1 MRRDGVAWPFAG
13 LTLLFHVVTI
23 QGYGY
28 FRDELYYLANAE
40 HLGFGYVEHPPFIGL
55 VAALIRA
62 TLGDSRFAI
71 RLLPALAAAATV
83 WIGVRLAREFGGG
96 RFARVLA
103 GLALMCM
110 PGLIGTCSIL
120 SMNAFDVFFWAV
132 CSLVVTRILSSGDQ
146 RLWLLF
152 GLLAGIGLENKIS
165 VLFLGLGIVA
175 GLILSRRWDVFRTS
189 WFWMGGALAG
199 LIFAPYVVWQ
209 AAHGWPLLEFM
220 ANARRLKNVDLSFV
234 AFMREQVLMANP
246 LALPV
251 WAAGLGFLLFAR
263 AARPFRAVG
272 WIYPVVLAA
281 MLAAG
286 DAKPYYMIPCY
297 TVLFAAGGVAVE
309 RCRAA
314 FSSRRAEALRRQ
326 MILGSSV
333 RAEAPRRTVY
343 LGNAA
348 WAIVVGL
355 LVVGGV
361 LAAPLAKPVLPLET
375 FVRYS
380 RILGLSASVGER
392 QRLGRLPQMYADM
405 QGWPELAETVADVY
419 RTLPTV
425 ERAEVCVFAQNY
437 GQAGAIDLFGPR
449 LGLPKAIS
457 GHNSYY
463 FWGPRD
469 CSGDVLIVIGDNRK
483 RLEGLFE
490 HVELGATYH
499 CADCMPYEATKG
511 VWVARKLRRGTLKTL
526 WPDVKR
532 FI

>member
-1 MRRDGVAWPFAG
+1 MSPDSSDAELTWSGDRVAWLFAS
-13 LTLLFHVVTI
+13 LTLLFHLLTV

-28 FRDELYYLANAE
+28 FRDELYHLANAE

-55 VAALIRA
+55 ITALVRA

-96 RFARVLA
+96 RFARALA
-103 GLALMCM
+103 GLSLLAM

-120 SMNAFDVFFWAV
+120 SMNAFDVLCWAA
-132 CSLVVTRILSSGDQ
+132 CALVVTRILRGGDP

-152 GLLAGIGLENKIS
+152 GLIAGVGLENKIS
-165 VLFLGLGIVA
+165 VLFLGVGIVG
-175 GLILSRRWDVFRTS
+175 GLVLAKRWEAFRS
-189 WFWMGGALAG
+189 GWLWAGGALAG

-209 AAHGWPLLEFM
+209 ALHGWPLLEFM
-220 ANARRLKNVDLSFV
+220 SNARRLKNVDLSFL

-251 WAAGLGFLLFAR
+251 WAAGLAYLFFAR
-263 AARPFRAVG
+263 AARPFRAIG

-297 TVLFAAGGVAVE
+297 TVLFAAGGVAIE
-309 RCRAA
+309 G
-314 FSSRRAEALRRQ
+314 FSRRAEALRRP
-326 MILGSSV
+326 MNLGSIVASSV
-333 RAEAPRRTVY
+333 R
-343 LGNAA
+343 
-348 WAIVVGL
+348 VVVVA
-355 LVVGGV
+355 LVIVGGV
-361 LAAPLAKPVLPLET
+361 VTAPLAKPVLPLET
-375 FVRYS
+375 FVRYT
-380 RILGLSASVGER
+380 RALGLSASSGER
-392 QRLGRLPQMYADM
+392 QKLGRLPQMYADM
-405 QGWPELAETVADVY
+405 QGWPELAQTVADVY
-419 RTLPTV
+419 RTLPAA
-425 ERAEVCVFAQNY
+425 ERARACVFAQNY

-469 CSGDVLIVIGDNRK
+469 CTGDVLIVIGDNRK
-483 RLEGLFE
+483 RLEELFE
-490 HVELGATYH
+490 QVDLGATYR

-511 VWVARKLRRGTLKTL
+511 IWIVRKLRRGTLQTL
-526 WPDVKR
+526 WPDFKK

>member
-1 MRRDGVAWPFAG
+1 MSPMDSDTSLGESRASRDVVAWSFAG
-13 LTLLFHVVTI
+13 LTLLFHLLTI

-28 FRDELYYLANAE
+28 FRDELYYLANGE
-40 HLGFGYVEHPPFIGL
+40 HLGFGYVEHPPFIGI
-55 VAALIRA
+55 VAAFVRA

-96 RFARVLA
+96 RFARALTGLSLLA
-103 GLALMCM
+103 M
-110 PGLIGTCSIL
+110 PGLIGMCSFL
-120 SMNAFDVFFWAV
+120 SMNAFDVFFWAA
-132 CSLVVTRILSSGDQ
+132 CALVVTQILRGGDP
-146 RLWLLF
+146 RLWLVF
-152 GLLAGIGLENKIS
+152 GLLAGVGLENKIS
-165 VLFLGLGIVA
+165 VLFLGFGIVA
-175 GLILSRRWDVFRTS
+175 GLVVARRWEVFRS
-189 WFWMGGALAG
+189 VWFWAGGAVAG

-251 WAAGLGFLLFAR
+251 WVAGLGYLLFAR

-272 WIYPVVLAA
+272 WIYPVVLGA

-297 TVLFAAGGVAVE
+297 TVLFAAGGVAIESWKVV
-309 RCRAA
+309 
-314 FSSRRAEALRRQ
+314 
-326 MILGSSV
+326 LGSAV
-333 RAEAPRRTVY
+333 R
-343 LGNAA
+343 
-348 WAIVVGL
+348 AIVVL
-355 LVVGGV
+355 LVVAGGV
-361 LAAPLAKPVLPLET
+361 VTAPLAKPVLPLET
-375 FVRYS
+375 FVRYA
-380 RILGLSASVGER
+380 RALGLSGSSGER

-405 QGWPELAETVADVY
+405 QGWPELAETVANVY
-419 RTLPTV
+419 RALPPAD
-425 ERAEVCVFAQNY
+425 RASACVFGQNY

-469 CSGDVLIVIGDNRK
+469 CTGDVLIVIGDNRK
-483 RLEGLFE
+483 RLEELFE
-490 HVELGATYH
+490 QVEIGATYR

-511 VWVARKLRRGTLKTL
+511 VWVARRLRQGTLQSL
-526 WPDVKR
+526 WPAIKN

>member
-1 MRRDGVAWPFAG
+1 MGSDAALGESRASRDVVAWSFAG
-13 LTLLFHVVTI
+13 LTLLFHLLTI

-55 VAALIRA
+55 VAALVRA

-83 WIGVRLAREFGGG
+83 WTGVRLAREFGGG
-96 RFARVLA
+96 RFARALA
-103 GLALMCM
+103 GLSLLAM
-110 PGLIGTCSIL
+110 PGLIGMCSIL
-120 SMNAFDVFFWAV
+120 SMNAFDVFFWAA
-132 CSLVVTRILSSGDQ
+132 CALVVTRILRGGDQ

-152 GLLAGIGLENKIS
+152 GLLAGVGLENKIS
-165 VLFLGLGIVA
+165 VLFLGFGIVA
-175 GLILSRRWDVFRTS
+175 GLVLARRWETFRS
-189 WFWMGGALAG
+189 GWFWAGGALAG
-199 LIFAPYVVWQ
+199 LIFAPYVAWQ

-251 WAAGLGFLLFAR
+251 WVAGLGYLLFAR
-263 AARPFRAVG
+263 AARPIRAVG

-286 DAKPYYMIPCY
+286 DAKPYYMIPSY
-297 TVLFAAGGVAVE
+297 TVLFAAGGVATE
-309 RCRAA
+309 R
-314 FSSRRAEALRRQ
+314 FGSALRPR
-326 MILGSSV
+326 MVLDTLV
-333 RAEAPRRTVY
+333 R
-343 LGNAA
+343 G
-348 WAIVVGL
+348 IVVA
-355 LVVGGV
+355 LVIVGGV
-361 LAAPLAKPVLPLET
+361 LTAPLAKPVLPLET
-375 FVRYS
+375 FVRYA
-380 RILGLSASVGER
+380 RALGLSASSGER

-405 QGWPELAETVADVY
+405 QGWPELADTVAGVY
-419 RTLPTV
+419 RTLPAAD
-425 ERAEVCVFAQNY
+425 RARACVFAQNY

-469 CSGDVLIVIGDNRK
+469 CTGDVLIVIGDNRK
-483 RLEGLFE
+483 RLEELFE

-499 CADCMPYEATKG
+499 CADCMPYEATKDI
-511 VWVARKLRRGTLKTL
+511 WVARKLRRGTLQTL
-526 WPDVKR
+526 WPHVKQ